1 MYFFSNETTTKKK
14 TNTIIFI
21 QSISNF
27 ERTEGKIKLIL
38 NSNFNYYN
46 NKTYYF
52 ITLFVF
58 DGKCIDDQIIAI
70 KINFTDK
77 KMIFFDRKRIIFHD
91 TAKIVKEMN
100 FLRTYEENMKA
111 LFEIKSL
118 GDGRVKFR
126 LISKKIN
133 LEGCLDSKIEVG
145 SFFI

>member
-1 MYFFSNETTTKKK
+1 
-14 TNTIIFI
+14 
-21 QSISNF
+21 
-27 ERTEGKIKLIL
+27 
-38 NSNFNYYN
+38 
-46 NKTYYF
+46 
-52 ITLFVF
+52 
-58 DGKCIDDQIIAI
+58 
-70 KINFTDK
+70 
-77 KMIFFDRKRIIFHD
+77 MIFFDRKRIIFHD

-133 LEGCLDSKIEVG
+133 LEGCLDSRIEVG